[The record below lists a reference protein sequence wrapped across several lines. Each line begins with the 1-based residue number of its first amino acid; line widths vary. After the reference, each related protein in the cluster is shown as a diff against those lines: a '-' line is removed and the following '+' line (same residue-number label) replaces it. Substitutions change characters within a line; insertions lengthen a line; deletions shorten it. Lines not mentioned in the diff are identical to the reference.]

1 MPTGKLFND
10 GALIYVRVS
19 DWSGS
24 ILLTNE
30 DMGLEKS
37 EVVDAFKLG
46 QKMLVPDEIITEFRR
61 IENQARRMADFPNG
75 LKFPIGTSRFVP
87 KGNIPKV
94 IEGLQECKA
103 RYLALAESMATNLDQ
118 LRESMIPIY
127 TEAAEKAYLQQ
138 KPAGVVETFNIDDE
152 EATKAKFI
160 QDYLDK
166 VKACYP
172 SPEAVKAK
180 FDIEWTLYE
189 VGESTSEFATEEW
202 KNQTRNQIQDFVDDV
217 VSQLRAETVTLCS
230 HVANAIKSGK
240 VVRTQ
245 TINTLR
251 EFIDKFKGLN
261 FVGDARIEEE
271 LNAFK
276 RDILD
281 PHTTEQLSAPE
292 MQAEMGRRLAIIT
305 EAASDVTDISAVTGQ
320 YKRKIAW

>member
-1 MPTGKLFND
+1 MPTGRLFND
-10 GALIYVRVS
+10 GALLYVRVS
-19 DWSGS
+19 GWSGS

-30 DMGLEKS
+30 DMGFAKS

-46 QKMLVPDEIITEFRR
+46 RKMLVPDEIITEFQR
-61 IENQARRMADFPNG
+61 IENQARRAADFPNG

-94 IEGLQECKA
+94 IETLMDCKV
-103 RYLALAESMATNLDQ
+103 RYLALADSLSANLEA

-138 KPAGVVETFNIDDE
+138 KPAGVETFGIEDE
-152 EATKAKFI
+152 ESKKAEFI
-160 QDYLDK
+160 RLYLDK
-166 VKACYP
+166 IRSCYP
-172 SPEAVKAK
+172 SAEAVKAK
-180 FDIEWTLYE
+180 FDIEWTIYE
-189 VGESTSEFATEEW
+189 IGESTSEFATDEW
-202 KNQTRNQIQDFVDDV
+202 KNQTRSQIQDFVDDV
-217 VSQLRAETVTLCS
+217 VGQLRGETVTLCS
-230 HVANAIKSGK
+230 HVADAIKSGK
-240 VVRTQ
+240 VVRTA
-245 TINTLR
+245 TINSLK

-261 FVGDARIEEE
+261 FVGDTRIEEE

-281 PHTTEQLSAPE
+281 PHTADQLSAPE

-305 EAASDVTDISAVTGQ
+305 EAASDVTDISAVTGE

>member
-1 MPTGKLFND
+1 MSTGKLFND
-10 GALIYVRVS
+10 GALIYVKVCG
-19 DWSGS
+19 WSGS
-24 ILLTNE
+24 IMLTNE
-30 DMGLEKS
+30 DMGLEAS

-46 QKMLVPDEIITEFRR
+46 HKMLMPDEIITEFRR

-87 KGNIPKV
+87 KGNIPRV
-94 IEGLQECKA
+94 IDGLQDCKTK
-103 RYLALAESMATNLDQ
+103 YLALAESLATNLDA

-138 KPAGVVETFNIDDE
+138 KPVGVETFGIEDE
-152 EATKAKFI
+152 EAKKAEFI
-160 QDYLDK
+160 RLYLDK

-172 SPEAVKAK
+172 SPEAIKAK
-180 FDIEWTLYE
+180 FNIEWTIYE
-189 VGESTSEFATEEW
+189 MGESTSEFATEEW
-202 KNQTRNQIQDFVDDV
+202 KTQTRNQIQEFVDDV
-217 VSQLRAETVTLCS
+217 VAQLRGETVTLCT
-230 HVANAIKSGK
+230 HVADAIKSGK
-240 VVRTQ
+240 VIRAT

-276 RDILD
+276 RDVLD
-281 PHTTEQLSAPE
+281 PHTAEQLSSPD

-305 EAASDVTDISAVTGQ
+305 QAASDVTDISAVTGQ